1 VRGWPFYAEN
11 SVVIDA
17 PKSVVWKSI
26 SSPGNLNDSHPF
38 CQENTVQN
46 WPGEESV
53 DTLEYL
59 NGFIIVRKF
68 QSWNEGE
75 GYSLLTGREGGRQS
89 FVEWSLSEVNEK
101 RTLLKIRVHPHLL
114 SNWNRITASLAY
126 LFYIR
131 PKLKKYLYSV
141 TRGFEWH
148 IKNRKKIPRNHFGE
162 HPWFS

>member
-1 VRGWPFYAEN
+1 MRGWPFYAEN
-11 SVVIDA
+11 SVIIDA
-17 PKSVVWKSI
+17 PKSEVWKSI
-26 SSPGNLNDSHPF
+26 SSPGNLNNSHPF

>member
-1 VRGWPFYAEN
+1 MRGWPFYAEN

-46 WPGEESV
+46 WPGEGSV

-75 GYSLLTGREGGRQS
+75 GYSLLIGREGGRKS

-101 RTLLKIRVHPHLL
+101 EHSSRSEFIPIFSLIGIELPHLWL
-114 SNWNRITASLAY
+114 M
-126 LFYIR
+126 
-131 PKLKKYLYSV
+131 
-141 TRGFEWH
+141 
-148 IKNRKKIPRNHFGE
+148 
-162 HPWFS
+162 FSTSDPS

>member
-1 VRGWPFYAEN
+1 MRGWPFYAEN

-17 PKSVVWKSI
+17 SKSVVWKSI

>member
-1 VRGWPFYAEN
+1 MRGWPFYAEN
-11 SVVIDA
+11 SVIIDA
-17 PKSVVWKSI
+17 PKSEVWKSI
-26 SSPGNLNDSHPF
+26 SSPGNLNNSHPF

-59 NGFIIVRKF
+59 NGFTIVRKF

-114 SNWNRITASLAY
+114 SDWNRITASLAY

>member
-1 VRGWPFYAEN
+1 MRGWPFYAEN

-46 WPGEESV
+46 WPGEGSV

-75 GYSLLTGREGGRQS
+75 GYSLLIGREGGRKS
-89 FVEWSLSEVNEK
+89 FVEWSLSEINEK

-114 SNWNRITASLAY
+114 SDWNRITASLAY
-126 LFYIR
+126 VFYIR

-148 IKNRKKIPRNHFGE
+148 IRNNKKIPRNHFGE

>member
-1 VRGWPFYAEN
+1 MRGWPFYAEN

-17 PKSVVWKSI
+17 SKSVVWKSI
-26 SSPGNLNDSHPF
+26 SSPGNLNNSHPF

>member
-1 VRGWPFYAEN
+1 MRGWPFYAEN

-17 PKSVVWKSI
+17 SKSVVWKSI
-26 SSPGNLNDSHPF
+26 SSPGNLNNSHPF

-114 SNWNRITASLAY
+114 SDWNRITASLAY

>member
-1 VRGWPFYAEN
+1 MRGWPFYAEN
-11 SVVIDA
+11 SVIIDA
-17 PKSVVWKSI
+17 PKSEVWKSI
-26 SSPGNLNDSHPF
+26 SSPGNLNNSHPF

-126 LFYIR
+126 VFYIR

>member
-1 VRGWPFYAEN
+1 MRGWPFYAEN

-75 GYSLLTGREGGRQS
+75 GYSLLIGREGGRKS
-89 FVEWSLSEVNEK
+89 FVEWSLSEINEK

-114 SNWNRITASLAY
+114 SDWNRITASLAY
-126 LFYIR
+126 VFYIR

-148 IKNRKKIPRNHFGE
+148 IRNNKKI
-162 HPWFS
+162 

>member
-1 VRGWPFYAEN
+1 MRGWPFYAEN

-17 PKSVVWKSI
+17 PKSEVWKSI
-26 SSPGNLNDSHPF
+26 SSPGNLNNSHPF

>member
-1 VRGWPFYAEN
+1 MRGWPFYAEN
-11 SVVIDA
+11 SVIIDA
-17 PKSVVWKSI
+17 PKSEVWKSI
-26 SSPGNLNDSHPF
+26 SSPGNLNNSHPF

-131 PKLKKYLYSV
+131 PKLRKYLYSV

>member
-1 VRGWPFYAEN
+1 MRGWPFYAEN
-11 SVVIDA
+11 SVAIDA
-17 PKSVVWKSI
+17 PKSEVWKSI
-26 SSPGNLNDSHPF
+26 SSPGNLNNSHPF
-38 CQENTVQN
+38 CQENIVQN

-75 GYSLLTGREGGRQS
+75 GYSLLIGREGGRKS
-89 FVEWSLSEVNEK
+89 FVEWSLSEINEK

-114 SNWNRITASLAY
+114 SDWNRITASLAY

>member
-1 VRGWPFYAEN
+1 MRGWPFYAEN
-11 SVVIDA
+11 SVIIDA
-17 PKSVVWKSI
+17 PKSEVWKSI
-26 SSPGNLNDSHPF
+26 SSPGNLNNSHPF

-114 SNWNRITASLAY
+114 SDWNRITASLAY

>member
-1 VRGWPFYAEN
+1 MRGWPFYAEN
-11 SVVIDA
+11 SIVIDA
-17 PKSVVWKSI
+17 PKSEVWKSI

-89 FVEWSLSEVNEK
+89 FVEWSLSEVYEK

-114 SNWNRITASLAY
+114 SDWNRIVAFLAY
-126 LFYIR
+126 LFFIR
-131 PKLKKYLYSV
+131 PKLSKYLFSV
-141 TRGFEWH
+141 TRGFKWQ
-148 IKNRKKIPRNHFGE
+148 IKNKRRVPRNHFGK

>member
-1 VRGWPFYAEN
+1 MRGWPFYAEN
-11 SVVIDA
+11 SIVIDA
-17 PKSVVWKSI
+17 PKSEVWKSI

-114 SNWNRITASLAY
+114 SDWNRITASLAY

-141 TRGFEWH
+141 SRGFEWH
-148 IKNRKKIPRNHFGE
+148 IKINKIIPRNHFGE

>member
-1 VRGWPFYAEN
+1 MRGWPFYAEN
-11 SVVIDA
+11 SVIIDA
-17 PKSVVWKSI
+17 PKSEVWKSI
-26 SSPGNLNDSHPF
+26 SSPGNLNNSHPF

-75 GYSLLTGREGGRQS
+75 GYSLLIGREGGRKS
-89 FVEWSLSEVNEK
+89 FVEWSLSEINEK

-114 SNWNRITASLAY
+114 SDWNRITASLAY
-126 LFYIR
+126 VFYIR